1 MIYLKNKI
9 FNKSIFKTA
18 FIIVLSAI
26 VFFFAS
32 YFYLDRNFK
41 QQAAATERKDTTV
54 PYKNLPDNAGIAF
67 VLPDFSAVL
76 VYLDF
81 ENNSVAVLNVEDYDA
96 SNSVYYGYSVDFTVE
111 TDYELIGGI
120 VDRIG
125 GVNIEKNG
133 ETLRYTGVQVIDLIS
148 ENQDATLK
156 KQLILQIFEQFSKNN
171 FSKEDFIYIIE
182 NSKTDLSLIDVI
194 DWLDRIDKI
203 NKNIK
208 FVN

>member
-1 MIYLKNKI
+1 MKNKI
-9 FNKSIFKTA
+9 FNKSIFKTV
-18 FIIVLSAI
+18 FIIALSAL
-26 VFFFAS
+26 VFFFTS

-125 GVNIEKNG
+125 GGNIEKNG